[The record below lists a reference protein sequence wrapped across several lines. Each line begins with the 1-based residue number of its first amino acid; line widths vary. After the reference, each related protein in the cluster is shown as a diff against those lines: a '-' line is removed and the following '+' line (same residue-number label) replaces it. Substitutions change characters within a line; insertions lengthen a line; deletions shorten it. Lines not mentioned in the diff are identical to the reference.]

1 VLCTLP
7 LDGPLSRVELSP
19 EPKTR
24 VPSWENQT
32 KKEVINMKYEKPEI
46 VCVDDAAKSIQQMQK
61 DVIAQD
67 HSNGTLRPPAFQA
80 DE

>member
-1 VLCTLP
+1 
-7 LDGPLSRVELSP
+7 
-19 EPKTR
+19 
-24 VPSWENQT
+24 
-32 KKEVINMKYEKPEI
+32 MKYEKPEI

>member
-1 VLCTLP
+1 LRALLLAGLV
-7 LDGPLSRVELSP
+7 SRVELSP
-19 EPKTR
+19 EPETR

-32 KKEVINMKYEKPEI
+32 KKEVRKMKYEKPEI

-61 DVIAQD
+61 DVIEQD